1 MSVGEESL
9 TNFFPGPLITGKP
22 EQGFQNLPLNNNV
35 GIYTVYK
42 VFDSLI
48 DPINNYKM
56 YVVRLDISNLP
67 PNQSSPNNPLPTPYC
82 ALSRMAFPSV
92 LFTNP
97 PSNTTAL
104 TVSLASNGQSFSIRN
119 DGTAPI
125 VASIGSFYII
135 GY

>member
-9 TNFFPGPLITGKP
+9 TTFFPGPLLTGKP
-22 EQGFQNLPLNNNV
+22 EQGFYNTPLNGNV
-35 GIYTVYK
+35 GVYTVYK
-42 VFDSLI
+42 IFDSLI

-56 YVVRLDISNLP
+56 YVVRLDISNLL
-67 PNQSSPNNPLPTPYC
+67 PNQTSSNNALPAPFC

-92 LFTNP
+92 LFFNP
-97 PSNTTAL
+97 PNTAL
-104 TVSLASNGQSFSIRN
+104 TVSLASNGQTFSIRN

-125 VASIGSFYII
+125 VACVGSFYII